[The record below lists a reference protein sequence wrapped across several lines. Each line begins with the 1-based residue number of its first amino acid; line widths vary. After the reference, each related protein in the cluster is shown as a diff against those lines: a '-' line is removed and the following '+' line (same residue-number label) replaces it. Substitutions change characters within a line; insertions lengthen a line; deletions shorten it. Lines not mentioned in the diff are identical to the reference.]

1 MFDVKQQLS
10 YKSVSARSLAIRAG
24 FVAAAVVVLF
34 TFFASTAD
42 AQYHPPMQIGVRCED
57 TFQGGYPP
65 DIDVY
70 PACSDFINQIG
81 KTDNVDFYFNLVNA
95 APAFE
100 SGNANETCLACGG
113 VDSVDFF
120 FMITHGTIANNNA
133 NYAGYAMWNSGS
145 IAWTPQMRFGDA
157 GKNAKIFATF
167 SCDTFKTSD
176 GLFWS
181 RWNSPYHGGLKIG
194 VGGHDLLYVDNS
206 TTAATDFVTR
216 MQSGQAIGG
225 SWLEALWYANNSN
238 HPSVANTGVN
248 STDCWNRQG
257 ATMASVQTIPTLRD
271 GSIGYVC
278 WSGWNGD

>member
-1 MFDVKQQLS
+1 MTVLRTTSKTF
-10 YKSVSARSLAIRAG
+10 SLVAG
-24 FVAAAVVVLF
+24 LFVVTTLF
-34 TFFASTAD
+34 AGSTM
-42 AQYHPPMQIGVRCED
+42 AQGHAPMHIGVRCQAD
-57 TFQGGYPP
+57 FQNNWAPYV
-65 DIDVY
+65 DVY
-70 PACSDFINQIG
+70 PACSDFISQIQS
-81 KTDNVDFYFNLVNA
+81 TDYVDFYFNLHGA
-95 APAFE
+95 AVAFQ
-100 SGNANETCLACGG
+100 SGNAAETCNPCGG

-120 FMITHGTIANNNA
+120 FTITHGTIANNNA
-133 NYAGYAMWNSGS
+133 NYAGYAMWDANG
-145 IAWTPQMRFGDA
+145 IAWTPYMRLGDS
-157 GKNAKIFATF
+157 GKNLKVLATF

-181 RWNSPYHGGLKIG
+181 RWGNAFRGGVKIG

-206 TTAATDFVTR
+206 TTAATNFVSR

-248 STDCWNRQG
+248 ATDCWNRQG
-257 ATMASVQTIPTLRD
+257 ATMQTVQTLPTERD

>member
-1 MFDVKQQLS
+1 MPVLKTISKTFLLIT
-10 YKSVSARSLAIRAG
+10 A
-24 FVAAAVVVLF
+24 LF
-34 TFFASTAD
+34 TVMTFLAAPGM
-42 AQYHPPMQIGVRCED
+42 AQSHAPMHIGVRCQAD
-57 TFQGGYPP
+57 FQNTWAPTV
-65 DIDVY
+65 DIY
-70 PACSDFINQIG
+70 PACNDFISQIQS
-81 KTDNVDFYFNLVNA
+81 TDYVDFYFNLHGA
-95 APAFE
+95 AVAFQ
-100 SGNANETCLACGG
+100 SGNAAEPCNPCGG

-133 NYAGYAMWNSGS
+133 NYAGYAMWDANS
-145 IAWTPQMRFGDA
+145 IAWTPSMRLGNS
-157 GKNAKIFATF
+157 GKNLKVLATF

-181 RWNSPYHGGLKIG
+181 RWGSAFSGGVKVG

-206 TTAATDFVTR
+206 TTAATNFVTR

-257 ATMASVQTIPTLRD
+257 ATMQTVQTLPTIRD